1 MDSLPLDIL
10 LRLNNKWQKKF
21 SDFGP
26 FKVLR
31 ERRGG
36 TKYKVCR
43 RLVLT
48 LNKSSW
54 TPLKVASVVNPTEL
68 DLDKVLNLA
77 RQNLGRPV
85 ELPFGTG
92 KGYLLTAI
100 TPPDP
105 SGMSRATYV
114 EWTLIDVENS
124 HLPPLW
130 SHRTTDVAVLL
141 GMIHLEISKTSSPGI
156 PAQPSVGATLM
167 TTQEMPQGGFMQQ
180 ISSSPGLPVQP
191 LQPMPMNG
199 VGMPDTGNA
208 ASGTYATFGVNLSGE
223 LEDIDLFG
231 VLQSVSI
238 CKMTGRLE
246 IVEGMRQIELFFEEG
261 TPVHATK
268 EDALLVEGASVHK
281 GYDVLLESLLWK
293 RGKFAFASKI
303 AAKEKT
309 VTKRMDAL
317 LVEAAALRDQRQ
329 ELEKRGYDDEA
340 PIYKTNPGMSEQE
353 FEMLVK
359 AGGVPADLNVQKTI
373 YSQMK
378 PGESMH
384 DFLVRMPMPMSIW
397 LPAVFNMTMQNIIA
411 PRGGKASQPT
421 FQSTGAIDFSIIDNA
436 FLEIL
441 RPETDML
448 SYPLF
453 LLFVQ
458 REHMRSARTRTGYS
472 VVIFDVKQNG
482 LLPAGKHLRRVV
494 KAFNLVKGE
503 LDLVGHFQTLEFGFI
518 LPFSNAEKAL
528 GLCRNLVKTLA
539 DLPPE
544 EEEGEPPAE
553 PKEPEA
559 PLKLSFGVVSVPE
572 DSTDLTKAILLAQ
585 SNRLNKSQGRYFEA

>member
-1 MDSLPLDIL
+1 M
-10 LRLNNKWQKKF
+10 
-21 SDFGP
+21 
-26 FKVLR
+26 
-31 ERRGG
+31 
-36 TKYKVCR
+36 
-43 RLVLT
+43 VLT
-48 LNKSSW
+48 LNKFSW

-68 DLDKVLNLA
+68 DLNNVLNLA

-105 SGMSRATYV
+105 SGMNRASYV

-130 SHRTTDVAVLL
+130 SHRTTDLAVLL
-141 GMIHLEISKTSSPGI
+141 GMIHLEVSKTSSAGI
-156 PAQPSVGATLM
+156 PAQPPVGAALM
-167 TTQEMPQGGFMQQ
+167 TTQEMPPGGFMQQ
-180 ISSSPGLPVQP
+180 ITSSAALPVQP
-191 LQPMPMNG
+191 LQPAAHNSG
-199 VGMPDTGNA
+199 GFPDVGNA

-268 EDALLVEGASVHK
+268 EDALLVEGASAHK

-303 AAKEKT
+303 FAKEKT

-329 ELEKRGYDDEA
+329 ELEKRGFDDEA
-340 PIYKTNPGMSEQE
+340 PIYKTNPGMSEKE
-353 FEMLVK
+353 FEALVK

-384 DFLVRMPMPMSIW
+384 DFLVRLPMPMSVW
-397 LPAVFNMTMQNIIA
+397 LPAVFNMTMQNVIA
-411 PRGGKASQPT
+411 PKGKTSQPV

-458 REHMRSARTRTGYS
+458 REHLRSSRTRTGYS

-528 GLCRNLVKTLA
+528 GMCRNLVKTLA
-539 DLPPE
+539 ELPIEQE
-544 EEEGEPPAE
+544 EEELNSE

-585 SNRLNKSQGRYFEA
+585 SNRLNKTDKRYFEA

>member
-1 MDSLPLDIL
+1 M
-10 LRLNNKWQKKF
+10 
-21 SDFGP
+21 
-26 FKVLR
+26 
-31 ERRGG
+31 
-36 TKYKVCR
+36 
-43 RLVLT
+43 VLT

-54 TPLKVASVVNPTEL
+54 TPLKVASVVNPSEV

-92 KGYLLTAI
+92 RGYLLTAI
-100 TPPDP
+100 IPPDP
-105 SGMSRATYV
+105 SGMNRASYV

-130 SHRTTDVAVLL
+130 SHRTTDLAVLL
-141 GMIHLEISKTSSPGI
+141 GMIHLEISKTSSGSI
-156 PAQPSVGATLM
+156 PVQQAVGATLM
-167 TTQEMPQGGFMQQ
+167 TTQELPPGGFMQQ
-180 ISSSPGLPVQP
+180 ITSSQGLPTQP
-191 LQPMPMNG
+191 LQALPFNG
-199 VGMPDTGNA
+199 GGTADTGNA

-268 EDALLVEGASVHK
+268 EDALLVEGASAHK
-281 GYDVLLESLLWK
+281 GYDVLLEALLWK

-309 VTKRMDAL
+309 VSKRMDAL

-329 ELEKRGYDDEA
+329 ELEKRGYDDDA
-340 PIYKTNPGMSEQE
+340 PIYKTNPAMSEQE
-353 FEMLVK
+353 FEMLVR

-373 YSQMK
+373 YSQLK

-411 PRGGKASQPT
+411 PKGKTSQPT

-458 REHMRSARTRTGYS
+458 REHLRSARTRTGYS

-494 KAFNLVKGE
+494 RAFNLVKGE

-539 DLPPE
+539 DLPPDE
-544 EEEGEPPAE
+544 PEGETPTE
-553 PKEPEA
+553 PQEPEA

>member
-1 MDSLPLDIL
+1 M
-10 LRLNNKWQKKF
+10 
-21 SDFGP
+21 
-26 FKVLR
+26 
-31 ERRGG
+31 
-36 TKYKVCR
+36 
-43 RLVLT
+43 
-48 LNKSSW
+48 NKSSW
-54 TPLKVASVVNPTEL
+54 TPLKVASVVNPTEV
-68 DLDKVLNLA
+68 DLDRVLSLA

-105 SGMSRATYV
+105 SGMNRVSYV

-130 SHRTTDVAVLL
+130 SHRTTDLAVLL
-141 GMIHLEISKTSSPGI
+141 GMIHLEISKSSSAGI
-156 PAQPSVGATLM
+156 PAHPAVGATMM
-167 TTQEMPQGGFMQQ
+167 TTQEMPPGGFMQQ
-180 ISSSPGLPVQP
+180 VSSSAGLPIQS
-191 LQPMPMNG
+191 LQPMQPMQAQQMPLNG
-199 VGMPDTGNA
+199 GGMPDTGNA

-268 EDALLVEGASVHK
+268 EDALLVEGASAHK

-303 AAKEKT
+303 LAKEKT

-329 ELEKRGYDDEA
+329 ELEKRGFDDDA
-340 PIYKTNPGMSEQE
+340 PIYKVNPSMSEQE
-353 FEMLVK
+353 FETLVR
-359 AGGVPADLNVQKTI
+359 AGGVPADLNIQKTI

-384 DFLVRMPMPMSIW
+384 DFLVRMPMPMGMW
-397 LPAVFNMTMQNIIA
+397 LPAVFNMTMQNVIA
-411 PRGGKASQPT
+411 PKGKTGQPV

-453 LLFVQ
+453 LMFVQ
-458 REHMRSARTRTGYS
+458 REHKRSARTRTGYS

-503 LDLVGHFQTLEFGFI
+503 LDLVGHFQTLEFGFV
-518 LPFSNAEKAL
+518 LPFSNGEKAL

-544 EEEGEPPAE
+544 EEEGELTAE

-585 SNRLNKSQGRYFEA
+585 SNRLNKAQGRYFEA